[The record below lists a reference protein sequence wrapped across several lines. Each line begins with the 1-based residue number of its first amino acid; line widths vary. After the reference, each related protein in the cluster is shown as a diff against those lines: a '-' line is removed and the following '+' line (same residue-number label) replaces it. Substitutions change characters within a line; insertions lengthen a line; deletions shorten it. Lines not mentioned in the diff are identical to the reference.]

1 MEKKQFAVIG
11 LGNLGYYLATHLYKK
26 GHEVLAIDRNS
37 TVVQEIK
44 DSVSQAVVA
53 DSTDSKILEALG
65 LKEMDAV
72 VVCIGSSLNSSIL
85 TVLHLNDIG
94 VKFLIAKAISNS
106 HGRILEKIGAQKIIF
121 PEKDVAISLAEH
133 LHNPNMIDYLP
144 VIEGYTIVRI
154 SPPKRF
160 IGKTLQEID
169 MTKKYGIQ
177 LVAVK
182 NKSTHQIN
190 IVFTGAY
197 LITKNDELFILGPN
211 RALENLQ
218 EEHN

>member
-11 LGNLGYYLATHLYKK
+11 LGKLGYYLATHLYEK
-26 GHEVLAIDRNS
+26 GHEVLAVDMNS
-37 TVVQEIK
+37 TIVQEIK

-53 DSTDSKILEALG
+53 DSTDSNALEALG
-65 LKEMDAV
+65 LKEMDTV

-94 VKFLIAKAISNS
+94 VKFLIAKATSDS
-106 HGRILEKIGAQKIIF
+106 HGRILEKIGADKIIF
-121 PEKDVAISLAEH
+121 PEKDVAVNLAEQ
-133 LHNPNMIDYLP
+133 LHSPNMIDYLP
-144 VIEGYTIVRI
+144 VIEGYTIAQI
-154 SPPKRF
+154 SPPKKF

-169 MTKKYGIQ
+169 MTKKYGVQ

-182 NKSTHQIN
+182 NTKTNHMN

-197 LITKNDELFILGPN
+197 LITENDELFILGPN
-211 RALENLQ
+211 KALEKLQ
-218 EEHN
+218 EVKK